1 MSRLRASLLTLLLAT
16 CGCTTTYRWTP
27 GHVGP
32 PGTRARSMQTSEQ
45 TRWAHLFVFGLVG
58 TSSVDLRDV
67 CPGPVG
73 AGLRTGMTF
82 KTTLVSI
89 LTLGIYTPLEHR
101 FSCVIPPPGPLT
113 IPKVVLEETPSLQ
126 PELDDSIVPRDA
138 ERSPSKPDGAPEL
151 DDAGLDDAGLDDAG
165 LDAPAGDGSSALADD
180 EGSPDAVA
188 HEPSGE
194 PQDTDPVA
202 PQGDR
207 PDLDADAPGSAP
219 RSAPDTGSA
228 PLRGEEAP

>member
-1 MSRLRASLLTLLLAT
+1 
-16 CGCTTTYRWTP
+16 
-27 GHVGP
+27 
-32 PGTRARSMQTSEQ
+32 
-45 TRWAHLFVFGLVG
+45 
-58 TSSVDLRDV
+58 
-67 CPGPVG
+67 
-73 AGLRTGMTF
+73 MTF

-228 PLRGEEAP
+228 PPRGEEAP